1 MYVELKS
8 FFGCIDLN
16 GIFEGFF
23 VIFLGETFFLIF
35 FTLSTRKLVRL
46 SIEIEGR
53 GIKKMITSPPP
64 PRRLTVAAAASAQD
78 ESLGRYGQTNQVS
91 PLFRYARAVVPDSN
105 IFRDR

>member
-23 VIFLGETFFLIF
+23 VIFLGEIFFFLF
-35 FTLSTRKLVRL
+35 FTLSTRKLVLL

-53 GIKKMITSPPP
+53 GKKK
-64 PRRLTVAAAASAQD
+64 
-78 ESLGRYGQTNQVS
+78 
-91 PLFRYARAVVPDSN
+91 
-105 IFRDR
+105 

>member
-23 VIFLGETFFLIF
+23 VIFLGEIFFFLF
-35 FTLSTRKLVRL
+35 FTLSTRKLVLL

-53 GIKKMITSPPP
+53 GIKKNDNISPPSPPP
-64 PRRLTVAAAASAQD
+64 DGGGRRQRT
-78 ESLGRYGQTNQVS
+78 G
-91 PLFRYARAVVPDSN
+91 
-105 IFRDR
+105 

>member
-1 MYVELKS
+1 M
-8 FFGCIDLN
+8 
-16 GIFEGFF
+16 
-23 VIFLGETFFLIF
+23 GE
-35 FTLSTRKLVRL
+35 KN
-46 SIEIEGR
+46 EIR
-53 GIKKMITSPPP
+53 PPP